1 MAAAYPRKE
10 MMARICEAVEK
21 GWRLEQLEK
30 RPGFPSRQTIYRW
43 TLADPA
49 FAQRLKYAREWRY
62 GLKVSATAGPVFD
75 PERAE
80 AFLMEV
86 RRGHAV
92 RDLVRR
98 PEWPNRDRFNRW
110 KSERPEFVAAL
121 AEAVALAARMRPR
134 KWEFYDEAIADQII
148 QRVASGETMAEIAAA
163 KGLPGKV
170 DIRRWKRLRPDFAK
184 ALRLAQLG
192 GQMRRSA
199 RPARLTQTLFDH
211 ILTEM
216 TSGASLRQ
224 VAQAPGMPHYVTLM
238 AWQRR
243 DPEFARMLAWAREEG
258 RWARGAE
265 KVARADALAAQA
277 KAAAAPLPSS

>member
-1 MAAAYPRKE
+1 MVAAYPRKE
-10 MMARICEAVEK
+10 VMVRICEAVEK
-21 GWRLEQLEK
+21 GYRLHQLAQ
-30 RPGFPSRQTIYRW
+30 RPGWPSRMTVYRW
-43 TLADPA
+43 TLKDPL
-49 FAQRLKYAREWRY
+49 FARQMISARQWRY
-62 GLKVSATAGPVFD
+62 GMKVSATAGPVFD
-75 PERAE
+75 PARAE

-86 RRGHAV
+86 KRGRAV

-98 PEWPNRDRFNRW
+98 PEWPNRRRLNRW
-110 KSERPEFVAAL
+110 KSEGPEFVAAL
-121 AEAVALAARMRPR
+121 AEAVALAARMRLR
-134 KWEFYDEAIADQII
+134 KWEFYDEAIADEII
-148 QRVASGETMAEIAAA
+148 QRVNAGETMARIEAA

-184 ALRLAQLG
+184 ALRLAQRG

-199 RPARLTQTLFDH
+199 KPSRLSPALFDH

-216 TSGASLRQ
+216 TTGASLRQ

-243 DPEFARMLAWAREEG
+243 DPEFAKMLAWAREEG

-265 KVARADALAAQA
+265 KVARADALPA
-277 KAAAAPLPSS
+277 KAYEALNARA

>member
-1 MAAAYPRKE
+1 MAAAYPRAE
-10 MMARICEAVEK
+10 MMVRICEAVEK
-21 GWRLEQLEK
+21 GWRLHQLEQ
-30 RPGFPSRQTIYRW
+30 RPGWPSRQTIYRW

-49 FAQRLKYAREWRY
+49 FAQRLQYAREWRH
-62 GLKVSATAGPVFD
+62 GLRVSATAGPVFD

-121 AEAVALAARMRPR
+121 AEAVALAARMRLR
-134 KWEFYDEAIADQII
+134 KWEFYEEAIADEII
-148 QRVASGETMAEIAAA
+148 ARAASGETMAEIEAA

-184 ALRLAQLG
+184 ALRLAQRG

-199 RPARLTQTLFDH
+199 RPSRLTPALFDH
-211 ILTEM
+211 ILTQM

-224 VAQAPGMPHYVTLM
+224 VAQAPAMPHYVTLM

-265 KVARADALAAQA
+265 KVARVDALAAQA
-277 KAAAAPLPSS
+277 KASAAPLPSS

>member
-1 MAAAYPRKE
+1 MVPAYPRAE
-10 MMARICEAVEK
+10 MMVRVCEAVEK
-21 GWRLEQLEK
+21 GARLDRLEK

-43 TLADPA
+43 AKDDRA
-49 FAQRLKYAREWRY
+49 FAQRLMYARQWRR
-62 GLKVSATAGPVFD
+62 GMEVSATAGPVFD
-75 PERAE
+75 AERAE
-80 AFLMEV
+80 AFLLEV
-86 RRGHAV
+86 KRGHAV

-98 PEWPNRDRFNRW
+98 PDWPNRDRFNRW

-148 QRVASGETMAEIAAA
+148 QRVASGETMAEIEAA

-170 DIRRWKRLRPDFAK
+170 DIRRWKRLRPDFAR
-184 ALRLAQLG
+184 ALQLAKLG

-199 RPARLTQTLFDH
+199 NPARLTPALFDH

-224 VAQAPGMPHYVTLM
+224 VVQAPGMPHYVTLM

-258 RWARGAE
+258 QWARGLDE
-265 KVARADALAAQA
+265 VARVDAMAL
-277 KAAAAPLPSS
+277 KRAPPP

>member
-1 MAAAYPRKE
+1 MVPAYPRKE
-10 MMARICEAVEK
+10 MMVRVCAAVEK
-21 GWRLEQLEK
+21 GWRLEQLGR
-30 RPGFPSRQTIYRW
+30 RPDFPSRQTIYRW
-43 TLADPA
+43 TLEDPV
-49 FAQRLKYAREWRY
+49 FAQQMKYAREWRY
-62 GLKVSATAGPVFD
+62 GMKVSATAGPVFD

-80 AFLMEV
+80 AFPMDV

-134 KWEFYDEAIADQII
+134 KWEFYEEAIADKII
-148 QRVASGETMAEIAAA
+148 QRVASGETMAEIEAA

-184 ALRLAQLG
+184 ALRLAQRG

-199 RPARLTQTLFDH
+199 KPSRLTPALFDH
-211 ILTEM
+211 ILTQM

-238 AWQRR
+238 AWQRS
-243 DPEFARMLAWAREEG
+243 DPDFAKMLAWARDEG

-265 KVARADALAAQA
+265 KVERADALAGATVTSR
-277 KAAAAPLPSS
+277 PR